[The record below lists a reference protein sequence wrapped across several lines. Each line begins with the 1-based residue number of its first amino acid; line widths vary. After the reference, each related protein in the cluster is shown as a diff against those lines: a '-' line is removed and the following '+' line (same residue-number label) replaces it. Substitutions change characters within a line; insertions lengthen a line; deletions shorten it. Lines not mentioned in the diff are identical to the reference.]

1 MAVELPVVYWQSI
14 RLLIGRSLVQA
25 QPQEPDKNPELL
37 YQGIIHKGC
46 RSRRSPGYYTVL
58 IPMDDGN
65 WHVTVYCPASL
76 DGPLLDKDSNEF
88 DTDDVKPGDKS
99 YTVANPFHLD
109 HAPGTDGFI
118 FGPDTLRR

>member
-1 MAVELPVVYWQSI
+1 M
-14 RLLIGRSLVQA
+14 
-25 QPQEPDKNPELL
+25 PQQTVSKA
-37 YQGIIHKGC
+37 YC
-46 RSRRSPGYYTVL
+46 TVL

-99 YTVANPFHLD
+99 YTVANPFHLN
-109 HAPGTDGFI
+109 HAPGTDAFTSALTPSDDSDGLTI
-118 FGPDTLRR
+118 QPHA

>member
-1 MAVELPVVYWQSI
+1 MLPAHRNSFIKESSI
-14 RLLIGRSLVQA
+14 RDAAADGLQ
-25 QPQEPDKNPELL
+25 
-37 YQGIIHKGC
+37 H
-46 RSRRSPGYYTVL
+46 YTVL
-58 IPMDDGN
+58 VPMDDGN

-76 DGPLLDKDSNEF
+76 GGPLLDKDSNEF

>member
-1 MAVELPVVYWQSI
+1 M
-14 RLLIGRSLVQA
+14 
-25 QPQEPDKNPELL
+25 PQQKVSKA
-37 YQGIIHKGC
+37 YC
-46 RSRRSPGYYTVL
+46 TVL

>member
-1 MAVELPVVYWQSI
+1 MPQQTVSKALHRAHPH
-14 RLLIGRSLVQA
+14 GRRQLA
-25 QPQEPDKNPELL
+25 
-37 YQGIIHKGC
+37 
-46 RSRRSPGYYTVL
+46 
-58 IPMDDGN
+58 
-65 WHVTVYCPASL
+65 VTVYCPASL

-118 FGPDTLRR
+118 FGPDTLRQ